1 MVISVIGLGFVGL
14 TTALSFADK
23 GNQVFGY
30 DIDLEKVS
38 VLKNGRLPFEEPGLK
53 EAMERCLDKTFHII
67 SSLSACIPQSDVVFF
82 CVSTNAQKSGE
93 VDLSHLKTAFAEVA
107 SLVPY
112 EKKIVF
118 AVKSTVPPTT
128 VSGELSS
135 LLRSYADKQIIACS
149 NPEFMREGYAWK
161 DFNFADRI
169 VVGTNDAHVRTV
181 MQQLYAIFDAPICFV
196 SCNTAEFIKYLSNSM
211 LATMISF
218 SNEMAM
224 IADSFGDIEIKRAFD
239 ILHMD
244 GRFENGQIVS
254 YIHPGCGYG
263 GYCLPKDVQAI
274 SYAAGNRARLLKSVI
289 AINRERQEYISERIV
304 EHLDVCKEVTI
315 LGLSFKPNSDD
326 VRESVAATV
335 ISILLEKGITC
346 IFAYDPIAMENF
358 KKAYP
363 HLNIVY
369 KDSAE
374 EAIQCAKTVVVLTA
388 WEEFKQLNYTDKFLL
403 DFRYYI

>member
-30 DIDLEKVS
+30 DIDLEKVD
-38 VLKNGRLPFEEPGLK
+38 VLKNGRVPFEEPGLK
-53 EAMERCLDKTFHII
+53 EAMDRCLDKTFHIV
-67 SSLSACIPQSDVVFF
+67 SSLSACVPQSDVVFF

-93 VDLSHLKTAFAEVA
+93 VDLSHLKTAFAEAA
-107 SLVPY
+107 SVVPY
-112 EKKIVF
+112 EKRIVF

-128 VSGELSS
+128 VSGELTS
-135 LLRSYADKQIIACS
+135 LLKSYADKQIMVCS
-149 NPEFMREGYAWK
+149 NPEFLREGYSWK

-169 VVGTNDAHVRTV
+169 VVGTNDTYVRTF
-181 MQQLYAIFDAPICFV
+181 MQQLYAAFDTPICFV

-224 IADSFGDIEIKRAFD
+224 IADGFGDIDIKRAFE

-244 GRFENGQIVS
+244 GRFETGQIVS
-254 YIHPGCGYG
+254 YIYPGCGYG

-274 SYAAGNRARLLKSVI
+274 SYAAGNRSRLLKSVI
-289 AINRERQEYISERIV
+289 AINRERQEYISECIM
-304 EHLDVCKEVTI
+304 ECLDARKEVTI

-335 ISILLEKGITC
+335 ISILLEKGVKC

-363 HLNIVY
+363 HLRIVY

-374 EAIQCAKTVVVLTA
+374 EAIQCGKTVVVLTA
-388 WEEFKQLNYTDKFLL
+388 WEEFKKLNYTDKVLL